1 MALLG
6 DDCYFFFNA
15 GCSKGNQCVYRH
27 QPAAKNTEMACPD
40 WLKGNCVNKTCSLR
54 HMVFD
59 NHSNVQCHWDMTPNG
74 CLNTHCTF
82 AHINKTNH
90 NASAKLTAAI
100 APSLDPV
107 VVPSGEK
114 TVVANVNAAQTEIVV
129 SASSALPQPLNNIS
143 HTPLI
148 SNNIIQQQQFRPV
161 ILGAPQ
167 HIRVPHMV
175 VGARPQIRHV
185 LGVPNP
191 QVVVPAQLTVA
202 HQTHHASI
210 LGPPP
215 SFPKNEHF
223 SEQVRL
229 FKKMLAKK
237 NINVNDGQKNQY
249 HSDDDD
255 GYTRKHKHKDRQ
267 RNKKEKRSKSKS
279 RKKPKDG
286 FSKGDEEILYG
297 DYKDVLID
305 KKSKK
310 SDRSPSSDSDVTVKS
325 YDEIL
330 REKALRELM
339 IKRKE
344 KFNEEFE
351 DILHEKV
358 SSKTKRTRKQSK
370 SDDESSNS
378 KQKEGSKKKKNN
390 KTDKVNPENE
400 VFSKED
406 AVELGLD
413 ASPIRENLPSLS
425 NENDLEKSP
434 SKSSTKKKNTD
445 ENTKET
451 LKNKIDEKVIEEKV
465 EDANAVLVFPDET
478 VDINFSVDDDDDLAL
493 ELNQA
498 EKDIKKRPSKS
509 KKPVSSIG
517 SVSKSSQRSPSS
529 PSRSRSNQKAPPSL
543 DQSRNRKKS
552 PERKKNLD
560 EISTASK
567 RKVIKL
573 KGLLEKK
580 DEKPSKDKVPSQPI
594 VIFSPP
600 KSKDIKIKTFEEI
613 MAEKRRRKFGNKNE
627 VVVVSDDSESTKPES
642 PAANVKTNVKNDK
655 VESKKLSL
663 TTKRVK
669 LRRAST
675 EEEKAA
681 KRKSVKLYQPPS
693 KSDGTDEISITSEP
707 KVAAPAAP
715 GERRKI
721 IRLRKP
727 SVESLDNKTTAP
739 TTSQVLSFQDI
750 IRAKRLREKQQNDE
764 KSQQPESVPDKKT
777 FIKRKQELK
786 RLSATK
792 TLNLKTTKDT
802 TTEVPLV
809 EKSVEGD
816 SLSCSPHD
824 VSTEKHVEVS
834 APSSQPDVSPLHE
847 VPEKKRRSIS
857 FNEDQLLRGSEPST
871 PVDSSEVFTKSSSP
885 LGVVP
890 RLSMSP
896 QAKAQDETV
905 TTNVISTAAV
915 SHQTASKSQP
925 VLTETENTN
934 EYSNLEAA
942 QSTPSPSSIEDIKEA
957 LDEEKRKREKDL
969 LSDDEFEKEINDLC
983 SDDDED
989 YGDIDEDD
997 LMMELEQMIDS

>member
-74 CLNTHCTF
+74 CLNTHCSF

-90 NASAKLTAAI
+90 GKLTAAI

-107 VVPSGEK
+107 IVPSSEK
-114 TVVANVNAAQTEIVV
+114 TVLANVNAAHNEIVV

-143 HTPLI
+143 HTSLT

-175 VGARPQIRHV
+175 VGPRAQIRHV
-185 LGVPNP
+185 LGVSNP
-191 QVVVPAQLTVA
+191 QVVMPAQLTVA

-237 NINVNDGQKNQY
+237 NINGNDGQKNQY

-279 RKKPKDG
+279 RKKSKDG

-305 KKSKK
+305 KRSKK
-310 SDRSPSSDSDVTVKS
+310 SDRYPSSDSDVTVKS

-378 KQKEGSKKKKNN
+378 RQKEGSKKKKID
-390 KTDKVNPENE
+390 KTDKVIPENE

-406 AVELGLD
+406 ALELGLD

-425 NENDLEKSP
+425 NENDLEKIP
-434 SKSSTKKKNTD
+434 RKSSTKKKNTD
-445 ENTKET
+445 EKTKET
-451 LKNKIDEKVIEEKV
+451 LKNRIDEKVVEEKV

-498 EKDIKKRPSKS
+498 EKDTKKMPSKS
-509 KKPVSSIG
+509 KKTVSSIVN
-517 SVSKSSQRSPSS
+517 VSKSSQRAPSP

-552 PERKKNLD
+552 PERKNLD

-573 KGLLEKK
+573 KGLVETN

-594 VIFSPP
+594 VISSPP
-600 KSKDIKIKTFEEI
+600 KSKDVKIKTFEEI

-627 VVVVSDDSESTKPES
+627 VVVVSDDSENTKPAFQ
-642 PAANVKTNVKNDK
+642 AANVKTNVKNDK

-675 EEEKAA
+675 EEEKVA

-693 KSDGTDEISITSEP
+693 KSDGTDEKSITSEP
-707 KVAAPAAP
+707 TVAEPAAP
-715 GERRKI
+715 GGRRKI

-750 IRAKRLREKQQNDE
+750 IRAKRLREKQQNEE
-764 KSQQPESVPDKKT
+764 KGKQPESVPEKKT

-786 RLSATK
+786 RLPATK
-792 TLNLKTTKDT
+792 TLNLKTSKDT
-802 TTEVPLV
+802 TRELPLV

-816 SLSCSPHD
+816 SLTCSPHKIA
-824 VSTEKHVEVS
+824 TEKQVS
-834 APSSQPDVSPLHE
+834 APSAHSDVSPLHE

-871 PVDSSEVFTKSSSP
+871 PVDSSEVFTKLSSP
-885 LGVVP
+885 VSVVP

-896 QAKAQDETV
+896 QAKPQDETT
-905 TTNVISTAAV
+905 TTNVVSTSAV

-934 EYSNLEAA
+934 ENYNLETA